1 MKRFTAMCCVPLLA
15 AACGSSPVAPTPT
28 PPSGPRGTSL
38 QMMYT
43 GPDSV
48 RGWAPPTSLTL
59 RANDGAAPVSIQ
71 SATFRMLDEQGRV
84 LASATAAV
92 GEPLVEGVYIS
103 GDVVVQTL
111 SWPLDQGYGKRIDG
125 SLTFRSVSGEVKT
138 IPISIPAR

>member
-1 MKRFTAMCCVPLLA
+1 M
-15 AACGSSPVAPTPT
+15 
-28 PPSGPRGTSL
+28 SL
-38 QMMYT
+38 V
-43 GPDSV
+43 PDSDPV
-48 RGWAPPTSLTL
+48 RGWAPPVALTF
-59 RANDGAAPVSIQ
+59 RASDGGAPVTIQ

-111 SWPLDQGYGKRIDG
+111 SWPRDQGYGKRIDG

-138 IPISIPAR
+138 IPTSIPAR